1 MNEATQRLFFALWP
15 DAATSNALTMLAQQV
30 AVESGGR
37 PTAPGNV
44 HLTLAFLGDQPRRIA
59 RELSA
64 AAARISAPSFDL
76 VLDSVDSWRK
86 NAIAWAGVQ
95 SVPPPLME
103 LQQKIARSLLV
114 SGLEAEERPF
124 AVHVTLARRITVAVR
139 HPLTPP
145 LLWHVTAF
153 ALVVSEPDVAG
164 ARYRVLSSWP
174 LAQRPHND
182 REVSQK

>member
-15 DAATSNALTMLAQQV
+15 DAATSDALATLAQQV
-30 AVESGGR
+30 AAESGGR

-95 SVPPPLME
+95 SVPPPLVE

-114 SGLEAEERPF
+114 SGLEPEERPF

-139 HPLTPP
+139 HPLAPP
-145 LLWHVTAF
+145 LVWHVTAF
-153 ALVVSEPDVAG
+153 ALVASELDAKG

-174 LAQRPHND
+174 LAQRPHDD
-182 REVSQK
+182 RHVGQK

>member
-1 MNEATQRLFFALWP
+1 MNEAMQRLFFALWP
-15 DAATSNALTMLAQQV
+15 DASTSDALATLAQQV
-30 AVESGGR
+30 AAESGGR

-86 NAIAWAGVQ
+86 SAIAWAGVQ
-95 SVPPPLME
+95 NVPPALWE
-103 LQQKIARSLLV
+103 LQQKVARSLQA
-114 SGLEAEERPF
+114 SGLEPDERPF
-124 AVHVTLARRITVAVR
+124 AVHVTLARHISAVVR
-139 HPLTPP
+139 RPLAPP
-145 LLWHVTAF
+145 LVWHVTAF
-153 ALVVSEPDVAG
+153 GLVASELDAKG

-174 LAQRPHND
+174 LAHRPHDD
-182 REVSQK
+182 REVGQN

>member
-15 DAATSNALTMLAQQV
+15 DAATSNALTTLAQQV
-30 AVESGGR
+30 AVESVGR

-76 VLDSVDSWRK
+76 VLDSVDCWRK
-86 NAIAWAGVQ
+86 NAIVWAGVQ
-95 SVPPPLME
+95 NAPPALWE
-103 LQQKIARSLLV
+103 LQQKVARSLLA
-114 SGLEAEERPF
+114 SGLEPDERPF
-124 AVHVTLARRITVAVR
+124 AVHVTLARRIAVAVR
-139 HPLTPP
+139 HPLAPP
-145 LLWHVTAF
+145 LVWHVTAF
-153 ALVVSEPDVAG
+153 ALVVSEPDIAG

-174 LAQRPHND
+174 LAHRPHDD
-182 REVSQK
+182 REAGQK

>member
-1 MNEATQRLFFALWP
+1 MNEATQRLFFAVWP
-15 DAATSNALTMLAQQV
+15 DAATSNALATLAQQV

-103 LQQKIARSLLV
+103 LQQKIARSLSV

-139 HPLTPP
+139 HPLAPP
-145 LLWHVTAF
+145 LVWHVTAF

-174 LAQRPHND
+174 LLQQPRND
-182 REVSQK
+182 REGPK

>member
-15 DAATSNALTMLAQQV
+15 DASTSDALAALAQQ
-30 AVESGGR
+30 AESGGR

-95 SVPPPLME
+95 SVPLPLVE
-103 LQQKIARSLLV
+103 LQQKVARSLLA
-114 SGLEAEERPF
+114 SGLEPEERPF

-139 HPLTPP
+139 HPLAPP
-145 LLWHVTAF
+145 LVWHVSAF
-153 ALVVSEPDVAG
+153 GLVASELDVAG

-174 LAQRPHND
+174 LAQRPHDD
-182 REVSQK
+182 REVGQK

>member
-15 DAATSNALTMLAQQV
+15 DAATSNALAALAQQV
-30 AVESGGR
+30 AVEAGGR

-86 NAIAWAGVQ
+86 SAIAWAGVQ
-95 SVPPPLME
+95 SVPPPLTE
-103 LQQKIARSLLV
+103 LQQKITRSLLV
-114 SGLEAEERPF
+114 SGLEVEERPF
-124 AVHVTLARRITVAVR
+124 AVHVTLARRIKVAVR
-139 HPLTPP
+139 HPLAPP
-145 LLWHVTAF
+145 LVWHVTAF
-153 ALVVSEPDVAG
+153 ALMVSEPDVAG

-174 LAQRPHND
+174 LAQRSHD
-182 REVSQK
+182 DHEGQK

>member
-15 DAATSNALTMLAQQV
+15 DAATSNALATLAQQI

-114 SGLEAEERPF
+114 IGLEAEERPF

-139 HPLTPP
+139 HPLAPP
-145 LLWHVTAF
+145 LVWRVTAF

-174 LAQRPHND
+174 LAPRPHD
-182 REVSQK
+182 DHESQK

>member
-15 DAATSNALTMLAQQV
+15 DAATSNALAALAQQV
-30 AVESGGR
+30 AAESGGR

-44 HLTLAFLGDQPRRIA
+44 HLTLAFLGDRPRRIA

-86 NAIAWAGVQ
+86 NAVAWAGVQ
-95 SVPPPLME
+95 SVPSPLME

-114 SGLEAEERPF
+114 IGLEPEQRP
-124 AVHVTLARRITVAVR
+124 LARRITVAVR
-139 HPLTPP
+139 HPLAPP
-145 LLWHVTAF
+145 LVWHVTAF
-153 ALVVSEPDVAG
+153 ALVASELDAAG

-174 LAQRPHND
+174 LAQRPQD
-182 REVSQK
+182 REVGQK

>member
-15 DAATSNALTMLAQQV
+15 DTATSDALATLSQQV
-30 AVESGGR
+30 AAECGGR

-76 VLDSVDSWRK
+76 VLDSVDSRSK
-86 NAIAWAGVQ
+86 NAVASAGAQ
-95 SVPPPLME
+95 SVPPPLAE
-103 LQQKIARSLLV
+103 LQQKITRSLLA
-114 SGLEAEERPF
+114 SGLEPEERPF
-124 AVHVTLARRITVAVR
+124 AVHVTLARRITLAVK
-139 HPLTPP
+139 HPLAP
-145 LLWHVTAF
+145 LVWHVTTF
-153 ALVVSEPDVAG
+153 ALVASELDPAG

-174 LAQRPHND
+174 LARRPHDD
-182 REVSQK
+182 REVGQK

>member
-15 DAATSNALTMLAQQV
+15 DASTSDALAALARQV
-30 AVESGGR
+30 AAESGGR
-37 PTAPGNV
+37 PTAPGSG

-95 SVPPPLME
+95 SVPLPLVE
-103 LQQKIARSLLV
+103 LQQKIARSLLA

-124 AVHVTLARRITVAVR
+124 AVHVTLARRITAAVR
-139 HPLTPP
+139 HPLAPP
-145 LLWHVTAF
+145 LLWHVTTF
-153 ALVVSEPDVAG
+153 ALVASELDAAG

-174 LAQRPHND
+174 LAQRSHDD
-182 REVSQK
+182 REVGQK

>member
-1 MNEATQRLFFALWP
+1 MNEATQRLFFAFWP
-15 DAATSNALTMLAQQV
+15 DAATSDALATLAQQV
-30 AVESGGR
+30 AAESGGR

-44 HLTLAFLGDQPRRIA
+44 HLTLSFLGDQPRRIA

-86 NAIAWAGVQ
+86 NAVAWAGAQ
-95 SVPPPLME
+95 SVPPPLVK
-103 LQQKIARSLLV
+103 LQQKVARSLLA
-114 SGLEAEERPF
+114 SGLEPEERSF

-139 HPLTPP
+139 HSLVPP

-153 ALVVSEPDVAG
+153 ALVASELDVAG

-174 LAQRPHND
+174 LAHRPHDD
-182 REVSQK
+182 REVGQK

>member
-15 DAATSNALTMLAQQV
+15 DAATSDALATLAQQV
-30 AVESGGR
+30 AAESGGR

-64 AAARISAPSFDL
+64 AAARILAPSFDL

-95 SVPPPLME
+95 SVPPPLGE

-114 SGLEAEERPF
+114 SGLEPEERPF

-139 HPLTPP
+139 HPLAPP
-145 LLWHVTAF
+145 LVWHVTAF
-153 ALVVSEPDVAG
+153 ALVASELDVAG

-174 LAQRPHND
+174 LAHRPHDD
-182 REVSQK
+182 RETGQK

>member
-15 DAATSNALTMLAQQV
+15 DPATSDALATLAQQV
-30 AVESGGR
+30 AAESGGR
-37 PTAPGNV
+37 PTVPGNV

-86 NAIAWAGVQ
+86 NAVAWAGAQ
-95 SVPPPLME
+95 SVPPPLVE
-103 LQQKIARSLLV
+103 LQQKIARSLLA
-114 SGLEAEERPF
+114 SGLELEERSF

-139 HPLTPP
+139 HSLVPP

-153 ALVVSEPDVAG
+153 ALVASELDAAG

-174 LAQRPHND
+174 LTQRPNDD
-182 REVSQK
+182 REAGQK

>member
-1 MNEATQRLFFALWP
+1 MNEATQRLFFAFWP
-15 DAATSNALTMLAQQV
+15 DAATSDVLATLAQQV
-30 AVESGGR
+30 AAESGGR

-44 HLTLAFLGDQPRRIA
+44 HLTLSFLGDQPRRIA

-95 SVPPPLME
+95 SVPPPLVE

-114 SGLEAEERPF
+114 SGLEPEERPF

-139 HPLTPP
+139 HPLAPP
-145 LLWHVTAF
+145 LVWHVTAF
-153 ALVVSEPDVAG
+153 ALVASELDVAG

-174 LAQRPHND
+174 LAHRPHDD
-182 REVSQK
+182 REIGQK

>member
-15 DAATSNALTMLAQQV
+15 DAATSNALATLAQQV
-30 AVESGGR
+30 AVESGGH

-76 VLDSVDSWRK
+76 VLDSVDCWRK

-124 AVHVTLARRITVAVR
+124 AVHVSLARRITVAVR
-139 HPLTPP
+139 HPLAPP
-145 LLWHVTAF
+145 LVWHVTAF

-174 LAQRPHND
+174 LAQRPHDD
-182 REVSQK
+182 REGQK

>member
-15 DAATSNALTMLAQQV
+15 DEATSNALATLAQGV

-37 PTAPGNV
+37 PTASGNV

-86 NAIAWAGVQ
+86 SAIAWAGVQ

-139 HPLTPP
+139 HPLAPP
-145 LLWHVTAF
+145 LVWHVTAF
-153 ALVVSEPDVAG
+153 ALMVSEPDDAG
-164 ARYRVLSSWP
+164 ARYRVLSGWP
-174 LAQRPHND
+174 LAQQPHDD
-182 REVSQK
+182 REGQK

>member
-1 MNEATQRLFFALWP
+1 MSEATQRLFFALWP
-15 DAATSNALTMLAQQV
+15 DAATSHALATLAQQV
-30 AVESGGR
+30 AAESGGR

-86 NAIAWAGVQ
+86 NAVAWAGAQ
-95 SVPPPLME
+95 SVPPPLAE
-103 LQQKIARSLLV
+103 LQQKIARSLLA
-114 SGLEAEERPF
+114 SGLEPEERPF
-124 AVHVTLARRITVAVR
+124 AVHVTLARRITLAVK
-139 HPLTPP
+139 HPLAPP
-145 LLWHVTAF
+145 LVWHVTTF
-153 ALVVSEPDVAG
+153 ALVASELDPAG

-174 LAQRPHND
+174 LAQRPHDD
-182 REVSQK
+182 REVGQK

>member
-15 DAATSNALTMLAQQV
+15 DASTSDALATLAQQI
-30 AVESGGR
+30 ATESGGR

-64 AAARISAPSFDL
+64 AAARISAPPFDL
-76 VLDSVDSWRK
+76 VFDRVDSWRK

-95 SVPPPLME
+95 NMPPPLVE
-103 LQQKIARSLLV
+103 LQQAITRSLLV
-114 SGLEAEERPF
+114 SGLQPDERPF
-124 AVHVTLARRITVAVR
+124 AVHVTLARRITAAVR
-139 HPLTPP
+139 RPLAPP
-145 LLWHVTAF
+145 LVWHVTAF
-153 ALVVSEPDVAG
+153 ALVASELAAVG

-174 LAQRPHND
+174 LVANT
-182 REVSQK
+182 